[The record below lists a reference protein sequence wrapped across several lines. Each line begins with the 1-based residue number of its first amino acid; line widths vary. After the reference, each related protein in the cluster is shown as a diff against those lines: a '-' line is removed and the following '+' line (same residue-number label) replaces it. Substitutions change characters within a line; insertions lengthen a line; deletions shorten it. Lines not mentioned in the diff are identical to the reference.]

1 MLTFLVLRKELL
13 GPQPIPGLDETTKT
27 GRRTKLVARLK
38 TIDYGGQVLFI
49 LGFGLIILAL
59 TWGGVSYPWDS
70 AAVITSLVIGCIFVV
85 SMVFYERS
93 FVEGNYVATRFPWQK
108 PMIPWSLVICRDIGL
123 LLYTECI
130 TGMGMFAV
138 SQAAL
143 EKADSG

>member
-13 GPQPIPGLDETTKT
+13 GPQPIPELDETTET
-27 GRRTKLVARLK
+27 GRRTKFVARLK

-59 TWGGVSYPWDS
+59 TWGGVSYPWGS
-70 AAVITSLVIGCIFVV
+70 AAVITSLVLGCVFVGA
-85 SMVFYERS
+85 MLFYERS
-93 FVEGNYVATRFPWQK
+93 FVEGNYVATRLPWQR
-108 PMIPWSLVICRDIGL
+108 PMIPWSLITCRDIGL

-138 SQAAL
+138 GL
-143 EKADSG
+143 VVFGKTYCG